1 MSRPQV
7 RAGGRSTPVVV
18 VSPRL
23 RSNQEEAEG
32 TLFLNERDILGIWG
46 KERAGWAEPEGGHV
60 GGVIRMQRYLLVGIR
75 EVFGKRPLD
84 PSRLAGT
91 G

>member
-1 MSRPQV
+1 MGKSPPQV
-7 RAGGRSTPVVV
+7 RSTPGVV

-46 KERAGWAEPEGGHV
+46 KERAGWAASFGCS
-60 GGVIRMQRYLLVGIR
+60 GIC
-75 EVFGKRPLD
+75 
-84 PSRLAGT
+84 
-91 G
+91 